1 MYLLLRVNKKIK
13 IKENVVFVSVF
24 EYILCFSGEKNIGMS
39 PTLYNIVFCALS
51 VNSKKKKLN
60 IQCMYWENITFLM
73 LWILSMKM
81 YIKTLTQMQT
91 KWNDNY
97 KIMLSTACN
106 LEVGKFLT
114 LIFTIPNTLHQ
125 TEKIEIYCYLLG
137 NAH

>member
-1 MYLLLRVNKKIK
+1 M
-13 IKENVVFVSVF
+13 
-24 EYILCFSGEKNIGMS
+24 
-39 PTLYNIVFCALS
+39 FCALS

-106 LEVGKFLT
+106 LEG
-114 LIFTIPNTLHQ
+114 
-125 TEKIEIYCYLLG
+125 EISNFDIYNPKYTTPDRE
-137 NAH
+137 N